1 MVLNIPWSNWQFN
14 CAKRI
19 LASFRNGNL
28 IGYQIHVKDSNG
40 SAFHS
45 NVTLNA
51 TTTSYLLTNLSVHH
65 EYTVRA
71 VAFTK
76 MGLGPFS
83 PPVGFKMDPS
93 LIRFSK
99 STLSGKKDNAYLF
112 NLRLKMR
119 IMFPVLPEY
128 ITIIT
133 VSYRWSWICIFR
145 IYLCITAM
153 VYDIARQYNHYFRH
167 IGIRW
172 NNYISQALLVSASSK
187 ASSLLNG
194 KQCDY
199 WYGRR
204 I

>member
-1 MVLNIPWSNWQFN
+1 MVSSTPSTQVISRTIRLNIWNNIFPCSNWQFN
-14 CAKRI
+14 FARQI

-99 STLSGKKDNAYLF
+99 STLSG
-112 NLRLKMR
+112 M
-119 IMFPVLPEY
+119 M
-128 ITIIT
+128 T
-133 VSYRWSWICIFR
+133 
-145 IYLCITAM
+145 M
-153 VYDIARQYNHYFRH
+153 H
-167 IGIRW
+167 I
-172 NNYISQALLVSASSK
+172 
-187 ASSLLNG
+187 
-194 KQCDY
+194 
-199 WYGRR
+199 
-204 I
+204 

>member
-1 MVLNIPWSNWQFN
+1 MF
-14 CAKRI
+14 
-19 LASFRNGNL
+19 ASFRNGNL

-83 PPVGFKMDPS
+83 PPVGFKMDPL

-99 STLSGKKDNAYLF
+99 STISGKMHSYL
-112 NLRLKMR
+112 
-119 IMFPVLPEY
+119 
-128 ITIIT
+128 T
-133 VSYRWSWICIFR
+133 
-145 IYLCITAM
+145 
-153 VYDIARQYNHYFRH
+153 
-167 IGIRW
+167 
-172 NNYISQALLVSASSK
+172 
-187 ASSLLNG
+187 
-194 KQCDY
+194 
-199 WYGRR
+199 
-204 I
+204 

>member
-1 MVLNIPWSNWQFN
+1 MF
-14 CAKRI
+14 
-19 LASFRNGNL
+19 ASFRNGNL

-83 PPVGFKMDPS
+83 PPVGFKMDPL

-99 STLSGKKDNAYLF
+99 STISGKNDNAYLL
-112 NLRLKMR
+112 NSRLK
-119 IMFPVLPEY
+119 IMVSIQVLPEY
-128 ITIIT
+128 ITITNI
-133 VSYRWSWICIFR
+133 SYR
-145 IYLCITAM
+145 
-153 VYDIARQYNHYFRH
+153 
-167 IGIRW
+167 
-172 NNYISQALLVSASSK
+172 
-187 ASSLLNG
+187 
-194 KQCDY
+194 
-199 WYGRR
+199 
-204 I
+204 